1 VNITAVRSN
10 LKILICASVGIVLGA
25 SVGATVSETPAAQYQ
40 VIPQRNAFGLQP
52 PVQIAPAAIPP
63 PLPKITLTGITTI
76 LGNKR
81 ALMKV
86 APVGLKPGE
95 TNKEISLI
103 LTEGQSEAEVEVL
116 QIDEKAGSVKVNNAG
131 TQMLLTFDKDG
142 AKLPAT
148 SLPLPVTA
156 SASGAVSSPQ
166 GVLPA
171 NPYRL
176 SGRGF
181 RDQTQ
186 SLPGASVPGAGVLS
200 GATTGPVS
208 GVPTFT
214 GMTASPAPNQPVA
227 QQDLTAEQQALMIEL
242 QRQASPNNPAA
253 SLLPPT
259 PLAPK

>member
-1 VNITAVRSN
+1 VRSN
-10 LKILICASVGIVLGA
+10 LKILVCASIGIVLGA
-25 SVGATVSETPAAQYQ
+25 SVGAALSEAPAAQYQ
-40 VIPQRNAFGLQP
+40 VIPERNAFGLQP
-52 PVQIAPAAIPP
+52 PPQTTPTATPP
-63 PLPKITLTGITTI
+63 PVPKITLTGITTI

-116 QIDEKAGSVKVNNAG
+116 QIDEKVGSVKVNNAG
-131 TQMLLTFDKDG
+131 TLMLLTFDKDG

-148 SLPLPVTA
+148 SLPLPVPA
-156 SASGAVSSPQ
+156 PGSGVGPTQ
-166 GVLPA
+166 GLVPA

-186 SLPGASVPGAGVLS
+186 NLPGALVAGTSGLS
-200 GATTGPVS
+200 GAGAGPVA
-208 GVPTFT
+208 GVPVLT
-214 GMTASPAPNQPVA
+214 GMTPSPSQNQPVA
-227 QQDLTAEQQALMIEL
+227 QQDLTAEQQALMIEV
-242 QRQASPNNPAA
+242 QRQVNANNPAG

-259 PLAPK
+259 PLTPK